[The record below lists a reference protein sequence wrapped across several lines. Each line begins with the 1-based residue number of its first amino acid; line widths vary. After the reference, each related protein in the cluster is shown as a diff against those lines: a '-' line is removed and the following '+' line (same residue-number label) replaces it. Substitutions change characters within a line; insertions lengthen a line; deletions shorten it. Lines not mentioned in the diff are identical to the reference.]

1 MDTQEPK
8 LSSVIKRILS
18 EMKYCSNSGSNQE
31 GKPEHEETIFLYL
44 LDEGFVEANNVDDL
58 QPGQFVYQ
66 PNGSQRA
73 PDFLVNNKGNLEKIE
88 AKTTKG
94 VCPKYNSGLPKEDT
108 IYVFSSGKYNK
119 TTVFYG
125 DKVVSDKK
133 RKLFDELHNE
143 INKLINSYE
152 SKPEWQDNRGFCLYH
167 RKDYQQ
173 QGGQKYVDY
182 FKHSE
187 RHWCEQNVINRLSNR
202 EQ

>member
-8 LSSVIKRILS
+8 LSAVIKRILS
-18 EMKYCSNSGSNQE
+18 EMEYCSNSGSNQE

-44 LDEGFVEANNVDDL
+44 LDEGFVEINNVDEL
-58 QPGQFVYQ
+58 LPGQFVYQ

-88 AKTTKG
+88 AKTSKG
-94 VCPKYNSGLPKEDT
+94 VFPKYNSGLPKGDT

-125 DKVVSDKK
+125 DKVVSNKK
-133 RKLFDELHNE
+133 RKLFDELHDE
-143 INKLINSYE
+143 INKLIHSYE
-152 SKPEWQDNRGFCLYH
+152 SKEEWKDDRGFSLYH
-167 RKDYQQ
+167 RKDYHQ
-173 QGGQKYVDY
+173 QGGKNYVDY
-182 FKHSE
+182 FKHSK
-187 RHWCEQNVINRLSNR
+187 RQWCEQNVINRLSHS